1 MTIIAIIFFTI
12 ILKKKNLLSFT
23 EKGGTKDVFFLFG
36 EIAREKQ

>member
-1 MTIIAIIFFTI
+1 MTIIAIIFLLSYF
-12 ILKKKNLLSFT
+12 KKNLLSFT